1 MGCVHLPSMLLT
13 HHSSLAQ
20 RGREDGEERAT
31 HVGQRVDELP
41 LQEGH
46 EGAQCVE
53 VGLAEV
59 EQALR
64 KFCMTFSLFCIHL
77 PESGSH

>member
-1 MGCVHLPSMLLT
+1 MGCVHLPSIMLT

-59 EQALR
+59 EQALHR
-64 KFCMTFSLFCIHL
+64 F
-77 PESGSH
+77 